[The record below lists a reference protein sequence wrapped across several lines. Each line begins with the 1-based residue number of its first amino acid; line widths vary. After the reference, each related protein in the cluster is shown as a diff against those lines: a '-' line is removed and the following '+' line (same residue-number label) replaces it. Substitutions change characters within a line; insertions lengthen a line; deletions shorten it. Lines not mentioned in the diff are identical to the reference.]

1 MLLKPSFQYQEDQD
15 ESMVTRAELLLRD
28 TVQYREKLA
37 AIKVNFMFAKIIV
50 LSDITVS
57 QNLNLYDL
65 LWSSKCSSY
74 KNMKL
79 YDFVGKHKVEF

>member
-15 ESMVTRAELLLRD
+15 ESIVTRAELLLRD

-50 LSDITVS
+50 MSD
-57 QNLNLYDL
+57 Y
-65 LWSSKCSSY
+65 
-74 KNMKL
+74 
-79 YDFVGKHKVEF
+79 